1 MCTRRGTEEPMSPQ
15 RQRTFLRMRPKI
27 VRGRLPAGHA
37 FMGSAA

>member
-1 MCTRRGTEEPMSPQ
+1 MYTLRGTEVSMIPQ
-15 RQRTFLRMRPKI
+15 RERTFLRMRPKI